1 MPLPSPLR
9 WWVKKNVSRAKKVLD
24 TYPFFCYYINMMM
37 KNGVN
42 DMKTTDI
49 KTALRNY
56 LDHIYA
62 DYCNYFND
70 ADEKFRT
77 RFAEGLEFKMGKK
90 YVKVI
95 HNRSV
100 HSFIVNVHD
109 DPNFKFGD
117 ILKPASWAS
126 PAKNFARG
134 NIFEG
139 NFGGIRWMG
148 A

>member
-1 MPLPSPLR
+1 
-9 WWVKKNVSRAKKVLD
+9 
-24 TYPFFCYYINMMM
+24 M

-49 KTALRNY
+49 KTALRSY

-62 DYCNYFND
+62 DYCNYFDD

-90 YVKVI
+90 YVKVTSTRSGGS
-95 HNRSV
+95 RSV

-117 ILKPASWAS
+117 ILKAASWAA
-126 PAKNFARG
+126 PAQNFARG

-139 NFGGIRWMG
+139 NFGGITCFG

>member
-1 MPLPSPLR
+1 
-9 WWVKKNVSRAKKVLD
+9 
-24 TYPFFCYYINMMM
+24 
-37 KNGVN
+37 
-42 DMKTTDI
+42 MKTTDI

-56 LDHIYA
+56 LDHIYT
-62 DYCNYFND
+62 DYCNYLGN

-109 DPNFKFGD
+109 DPKFKFGD
-117 ILKPASWAS
+117 ILKPASRAS
-126 PAKNFARG
+126 TAKNFARG

>member
-1 MPLPSPLR
+1 
-9 WWVKKNVSRAKKVLD
+9 
-24 TYPFFCYYINMMM
+24 MMM

-56 LDHIYA
+56 LEHIYA
-62 DYCNYFND
+62 DYCEFTD
-70 ADEKFRT
+70 GEKFRA

-109 DPNFKFGD
+109 DPKFKFGD
-117 ILKPASWAS
+117 ILKAASWS
-126 PAKNFARG
+126 TPAKNFARG
-134 NIFEG
+134 NILEG
-139 NFGGIRWMG
+139 NFRGIPWMG

>member
-1 MPLPSPLR
+1 
-9 WWVKKNVSRAKKVLD
+9 
-24 TYPFFCYYINMMM
+24 
-37 KNGVN
+37 
-42 DMKTTDI
+42 MKTTDI

-62 DYCNYFND
+62 DYCNWLGDDSNKD
-70 ADEKFRT
+70 DTHKEVAAKFRT

-95 HNRSV
+95 HDRSV

-109 DPNFKFGD
+109 DPKFKFGD

-139 NFGGIRWMG
+139 NFGGIQWMG
-148 A
+148 P

>member
-1 MPLPSPLR
+1 
-9 WWVKKNVSRAKKVLD
+9 
-24 TYPFFCYYINMMM
+24 M

-42 DMKTTDI
+42 EMKMFIEATEKAAGTGI
-49 KTALRNY
+49 RAALRNY
-56 LDHIYA
+56 LEHIYA
-62 DYCNYFND
+62 DYCESSD
-70 ADEKFRT
+70 GETFRN

-95 HNRSV
+95 HSGSA

-109 DPNFKFGD
+109 DPKFKFGD
-117 ILKPASWAS
+117 ILKPANWAS